1 MTDASPSP
9 SPDDDRTRPERE
21 PPGRRWIGHTPA
33 PKLLLEAALIVL
45 SVLLGFALNAW
56 QQRRAERELTRSVLA
71 NFRREIE
78 ANLATVRRIHPK
90 HRALAERLEAAART
104 PHADSAAWDVFVAR
118 MPRDGLDLAPLQE
131 AAWETA
137 SSTGALRLL
146 DYETASVLSGTYLAQ
161 RASMARTV
169 DRISERLLS
178 PESFERARQETMLK
192 TAHVLFV
199 ELSGQETFLIE
210 VYEKALRQ
218 LPPAA
223 DSAR

>member
-9 SPDDDRTRPERE
+9 SPDDDRGRPERE
-21 PPGRRWIGHTPA
+21 TPGRRWTGHTPA

-45 SVLLGFALNAW
+45 SVLLGFAANEW
-56 QQRRAERELTRSVLA
+56 QQRRSERELTRTVLA

-90 HRALAERLEAAART
+90 HHALAERLDAAARV

-146 DYETASVLSGTYLAQ
+146 DYETASVLSATYLAQ
-161 RASMARTV
+161 RTSLGRTI

-178 PESFERARQETMLK
+178 PASFERGSQEAMLK
-192 TAHVLFV
+192 TTHMLFV

-218 LPPAA
+218 LPPAG
-223 DSAR
+223 SAR

>member
-21 PPGRRWIGHTPA
+21 TPGRRWIGHTPA

-45 SVLLGFALNAW
+45 SVLLGFAANAW
-56 QQRRAERELTRSVLA
+56 QQRRSERELTRTVLA

-90 HRALAERLEAAART
+90 HRALALRLDSAARA
-104 PHADSAAWDVFVAR
+104 PYPDSAAWDVFVAR
-118 MPRDGLDLAPLQE
+118 MPGDGLDLSPLQE

-146 DYETASVLSGTYLAQ
+146 DYETASVLSSTYLAQ
-161 RASMARTV
+161 RTSLGRTI

-178 PESFERARQETMLK
+178 PESFDRRSRETMLK
-192 TAHVLFV
+192 SSHMLFV
-199 ELSGQETFLIE
+199 ELSGQETYLVE

-218 LPPAA
+218 LPPAG
-223 DSAR
+223 STR